1 MYSRLGLTEKGVGNK
16 KGIPYLRSM
25 SNNDKLKFPIGP
37 GHHPKGLSKLQRQ
50 EHIKTL
56 AEFPGLLAS
65 VVEPLNDDQL
75 DTPYRPGG
83 WTVRQLVHHV
93 ADSHSNA
100 YIRIRLALTEKHPTI
115 KPYMQ
120 DLWAELPDASS
131 MPVSVSLNLLNGLHR
146 RLVALLRHLSDDQY
160 ERTLDHPEDGI
171 VSIDQM
177 ISAYAWHSL
186 HHLAH
191 ITNLIDRKEW

>member
-1 MYSRLGLTEKGVGNK
+1 
-16 KGIPYLRSM
+16 M
-25 SNNDKLKFPIGP
+25 SKEDKLKYPIGP
-37 GHHPKGLSKLQRQ
+37 GHHPKGLNKTRRA

-65 VVEPLNDDQL
+65 VVEPLDDDQL
-75 DTPYRPGG
+75 DTRYRSGG

-100 YIRIRLALTEKHPTI
+100 YLRIRLALTEKHPTI
-115 KPYMQ
+115 KPYEQ

-146 RLVALLRHLSDDQY
+146 RLVALLRHLSDDQF
-160 ERTLDHPEDGI
+160 ERTLSHPEDGVI
-171 VSIDQM
+171 TVDQM
-177 ISAYAWHSL
+177 VSTYAWHSL

>member
-1 MYSRLGLTEKGVGNK
+1 MYSPFGLIAKEVGNK
-16 KGIPYLRSM
+16 VGIAYLRYM
-25 SNNDKLKFPIGP
+25 SNIDQLKFPIGP
-37 GHHPKGLSKLQRQ
+37 GHHPKELSRLQRA

-56 AEFPGLLAS
+56 AELPGLLAS
-65 VVEPLNDDQL
+65 VVEPLDDDQL
-75 DTPYRPGG
+75 DTVYRPGG
-83 WTVRQLVHHV
+83 WTVRQLVHHM

-115 KPYMQ
+115 KPYEQ
-120 DLWAELPDASS
+120 ALWAELPDASS

-146 RLVALLRHLSDDQY
+146 RLVALLRHLSDDQF

-177 ISAYAWHSL
+177 VSAYAWHSL

-191 ITNLIDRKEW
+191 ITSLIDRNDW